1 MDTNLSTLHHVGIIV
16 SDMERSKIF
25 YSRLLGTIAK
35 KDTTISGPALWKQ
48 TEVDGAT
55 MRIVFFEFDNGSTGL
70 ELIEFTDKKGE
81 QAVTAQNT
89 TGSVHFAL
97 KVSDAKKTY
106 AQLVEEGY
114 HFIAE
119 PQHMDSGYGQM
130 KGYTFA
136 YLRGPD
142 NELVEIIENPGLFD
156 KIIG

>member
-1 MDTNLSTLHHVGIIV
+1 MTDNLDTLHHVGIVV
-16 SDMERSKIF
+16 SDMDRSKIF
-25 YSRLLGTIAK
+25 YSRLLNKAAI

-48 TEVDGAT
+48 TQVDGAT
-55 MRIVFFEFDNGSTGL
+55 MRIVFFEFSNGNAGL
-70 ELIEFTDKKGE
+70 ELIEFTDKKG
-81 QAVTAQNT
+81 QHALTDQNT

-97 KVSDAKKTY
+97 KVSDAKKVY

-114 HFIAE
+114 NFIAE

-142 NELVEIIENPGLFD
+142 NELLEIIENPGLLE